1 MEYKDIL
8 YSKEAA
14 VATITLNRPEKR
26 NSFSPD
32 MVAGIQIAIAD
43 AASDEDV
50 RVLVVTGA
58 GHAFC
63 SGGDVKAM
71 ADQFAAHQGT
81 FSRNATA
88 EGAPLYG
95 LIHHFP
101 KPTVAAVNGVCVG
114 GGLEI
119 ALACDIRIA
128 SDRARFSEAFVRRG
142 MMPMG
147 SGTFIL
153 PKLVGVDKAC
163 LLIWTGDMIDAKEA
177 ERIGLVTSVVPHEEL
192 GMAVSELTDKLVKA
206 APLAIRAAKQA
217 IYRGLGTDLDAAL
230 EWAFARD
237 SELAK
242 TEDHE
247 EGSRAF
253 VEKREPV
260 FRGK

>member
-8 YSKEAA
+8 YTKEAA
-14 VATITLNRPEKR
+14 VATITLNRPDKR
-26 NSFSPD
+26 NSFSPE
-32 MVAGIQIAIAD
+32 MVASIERAVVD
-43 AASDEDV
+43 ATSDDEV
-50 RVLVVTGA
+50 RVLVITGA
-58 GHAFC
+58 GQAFC
-63 SGGDVKAM
+63 AGGDVKAM
-71 ADQFAAHQGT
+71 ADQFAKPQSGGA
-81 FSRNATA
+81 RNAVT

-114 GGLEI
+114 GGLEM

-128 SDRARFSEAFVRRG
+128 SDKARFSEAFVRRG

-153 PKLVGVDKAC
+153 PRLVGVDRAC
-163 LLIWTGDMIDAKEA
+163 LLVFTGDMIDAKEA
-177 ERIGLVTSVVPHEEL
+177 ERIGLVTGVVSHEDLKLAVTEL
-192 GMAVSELTDKLVKA
+192 SEKLVRA
-206 APLAIRAAKQA
+206 APIAVRSAKEA

-230 EWAFARD
+230 EWAAARNR
-237 SELAK
+237 ELAK

-247 EGSRAF
+247 EGSKAF

-260 FRGK
+260 FKGK